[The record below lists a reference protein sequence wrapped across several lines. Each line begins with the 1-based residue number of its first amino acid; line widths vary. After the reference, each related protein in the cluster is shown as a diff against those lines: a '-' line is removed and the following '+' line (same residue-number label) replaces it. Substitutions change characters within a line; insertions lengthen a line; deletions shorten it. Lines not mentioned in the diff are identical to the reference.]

1 MLPIIDAEVLLGSD
15 VLKEHLD
22 SACFKL
28 EGFDLGSGW
37 TKEIEVR
44 VRLNFSSLNQ
54 ETVLQKIKEISGSQT
69 N

>member
-28 EGFDLGSGW
+28 EGFNLGSGW
-37 TKEIEVR
+37 TKVKEVR

-54 ETVLQKIKEISGSQT
+54 EKALGMIRGLELI
-69 N
+69 